1 MATLDSALVK
11 IRFRFY
17 SDMMEQDAEEILM
30 AEIVDT
36 GLGQY
41 KINSIPFYVEGIATG
56 DIVYAEYDEAGKM
69 LLFKEK
75 LQSSGN
81 STVWVAITDDDMPI
95 DEVREIF
102 TGLDCNSMAM
112 GERYFTLEIK
122 SHGNYFKIKDRLNQL
137 KVSGVVDY
145 AEPCISAQHV

>member
-1 MATLDSALVK
+1 MAVLNGSLVK

-30 AEIVDT
+30 AEIVDV

-41 KINSIPFYVEGIATG
+41 KISSIPLYVEGIATE

-75 LQSSGN
+75 LLSSGN
-81 STVWVAITDDDMPI
+81 STVWVAITDDEMPI

-102 TGLDCNSMAM
+102 TGLNCNSVAM

-122 SHGNYFKIKDRLNQL
+122 AQNNYFKVKDRLNQL
-137 KVSGVVDY
+137 KANGIVDY
-145 AEPCISAQHV
+145 AESYVSAQHV